1 MSLWIF
7 DIFMYNHAFS
17 INGAYDTLH
26 PTNKECLSWKPPPIH
41 NHHSSYTA
49 WSLITLFIYLYKDGI
64 TTLTDVDMWLA
75 IDRQKKQEEL
85 ALKEAEQKGE
95 KKGEQKEKAAVA
107 RRMLSNGSDVEVI
120 SIATGLT
127 PEEITKLADSS
138 TQWHERKS
146 LWLHFKDTLFHQFS
160 SKKYWC

>member
-1 MSLWIF
+1 
-7 DIFMYNHAFS
+7 
-17 INGAYDTLH
+17 
-26 PTNKECLSWKPPPIH
+26 
-41 NHHSSYTA
+41 
-49 WSLITLFIYLYKDGI
+49 LITLFIYLYKDGI

-138 TQWHERKS
+138 TQ
-146 LWLHFKDTLFHQFS
+146 
-160 SKKYWC
+160 

>member
-1 MSLWIF
+1 M
-7 DIFMYNHAFS
+7 
-17 INGAYDTLH
+17 
-26 PTNKECLSWKPPPIH
+26 
-41 NHHSSYTA
+41 
-49 WSLITLFIYLYKDGI
+49 ITLFIYLYKDGI

-138 TQWHERKS
+138 TQ
-146 LWLHFKDTLFHQFS
+146 
-160 SKKYWC
+160 